1 MHSTLDI
8 EAIRQIPLTDFLN
21 HLGCRPMDTDHKGI
35 WYLSPYRS
43 ERKPSFHVSPK
54 KGVWYDF
61 GTGEGGDIFTLA
73 AKLIGNTDFMEQ
85 ARYISEKMAMPPKE
99 EFRMPKVKPF
109 NDDPAFENVEVS
121 ELTSPAL
128 LKYLAD
134 RGISRNVARQ
144 YCYQIDYDL
153 RGSSRSALEAER
165 TKNHYYAIGFQN
177 NGNGFEL
184 RSPFAKLCIPPKHIS
199 HIANGNAR
207 CNVFEGFMDFLSA
220 EQLGWNDGNDSVILN
235 SVANIGKALPTLADY
250 HVILCYLDND
260 AAGQAALAR
269 LQKEFGGKV
278 ADKSTLYP
286 NHKDVNDY
294 LQSITPKHSTK
305 IKL

>member
-1 MHSTLDI
+1 MRSTLDI

-21 HLGCRPMDTDHKGI
+21 HLGCRPMGSDHKGI

-43 ERKPSFHVSPK
+43 EHKPSFHVSPM

-73 AKLIGNTDFMEQ
+73 ARMIGSSDFMEQ
-85 ARYISEKMAMPPKE
+85 ARFISEKMQLPVAEPYRPPK
-99 EFRMPKVKPF
+99 VNPF
-109 NDDPAFENVEVS
+109 KDDPAFENVEVS

-134 RGISRNVARQ
+134 RGTSRNVARQ

-153 RGSSRSALEAER
+153 RG
-165 TKNHYYAIGFQN
+165 KHYYAIGFPN
-177 NGNGFEL
+177 KGMGFEL
-184 RSPFAKLCIPPKHIS
+184 RNPFAKLCIPPKHIS
-199 HIANGNAR
+199 HIALGNSR

-220 EQLGWNDGNDSVILN
+220 ESLGWNDGNDSVVLN

-260 AAGQAALAR
+260 AAGQTAMAR
-269 LQKEFGGKV
+269 LQKEFGDIV

-294 LQSITPKHSTK
+294 LVSLTPKHSTK

>member
-21 HLGCRPMDTDHKGI
+21 HLGCRPMGTDHKGI

-43 ERKPSFHVSPK
+43 ERKPSFHVSPNK
-54 KGVWYDF
+54 NVWYDF
-61 GTGEGGDIFTLA
+61 GTGEGGDIFSLA
-73 AKLIGNTDFMEQ
+73 AKLIGNTDFVDQ
-85 ARYISEKMAMPPKE
+85 ARYISEKMAILPKDD
-99 EFRMPKVKPF
+99 FRLPKVSPF
-109 NDDPAFENVEVS
+109 KYDPTFENVEVS

-153 RGSSRSALEAER
+153 RG
-165 TKNHYYAIGFQN
+165 KHYYAIGFPN
-177 NGNGFEL
+177 KGMGFEL
-184 RSPFAKLCIPPKHIS
+184 RNPFAKLCIPPKHIS
-199 HIANGNAR
+199 HIVNGNAR
-207 CNVFEGFMDFLSA
+207 CNVFEGFIDFLSA

-260 AAGQAALAR
+260 AAGQAALER
-269 LQKEFGGKV
+269 LQNEFGGIV
-278 ADKSTLYP
+278 ADKSALYP

-294 LQSITPKHSTK
+294 LMSLTPKQSS
-305 IKL
+305 KLKL

>member
-1 MHSTLDI
+1 MYSTLDI

-21 HLGCRPMDTDHKGI
+21 HLGCRPMGTDHKGI
-35 WYLSPYRS
+35 WYLSPYRN

-73 AKLIGNTDFMEQ
+73 AKLIGNTAFVEQ
-85 ARYISEKMAMPPKE
+85 ARYISEKMAIPPKE
-99 EFRMPKVKPF
+99 DFRLPKVNLF

-144 YCYQIDYDL
+144 YCYQIDYVL
-153 RGSSRSALEAER
+153 RG
-165 TKNHYYAIGFQN
+165 KHYYGIGFPN
-177 NGNGFEL
+177 KSNGLEL
-184 RSPFAKLCIPPKHIS
+184 RNPFAKLCIPPKHIS
-199 HIANGNAR
+199 HIANDNPR

-220 EQLGWNDGNDSVILN
+220 EQLGWNDGNDSVVLN

-269 LQKEFGGKV
+269 LEKEFGGIV
-278 ADKSTLYP
+278 ADKSALYP

-294 LQSITPKHSTK
+294 LMSLTPKQSS
-305 IKL
+305 KLKL

>member
-1 MHSTLDI
+1 MRESLDI
-8 EAIRQIPLTDFLN
+8 EAIRKIPLTDFLN
-21 HLGCRPMDTDHKGI
+21 HLGCRPMGADHKGI

-43 ERKPSFHVSPK
+43 ERKPSFHVSPNK
-54 KGVWYDF
+54 NVWFDF

-73 AKLIGNTDFMEQ
+73 ARLIGNPDFIEQ
-85 ARYISEKMAMPPKE
+85 ARFISEKMAVPPKE
-99 EFRMPKVKPF
+99 EFRLPEVNTFKEEPT
-109 NDDPAFENVEVS
+109 FENVEIS
-121 ELTSPAL
+121 PLTSPAL
-128 LKYLAD
+128 LKYLSE
-134 RGISRNVARQ
+134 RGISKAVARQ

-153 RGSSRSALEAER
+153 RG
-165 TKNHYYAIGFQN
+165 KHYYAIGFPN
-177 NGNGFEL
+177 KDNGFEL
-184 RSPFAKLCIPPKHIS
+184 RSSFAKLCIPPKHIS
-199 HIANGNAR
+199 HITNGNAR
-207 CNVFEGFMDFLSA
+207 CNVYEGFMDFLSA

-235 SVANIGKALPTLADY
+235 SVANIGKALPPLANY

-269 LQKEFGGKV
+269 LQKEFGGIV

-294 LQSITPKHSTK
+294 LMSLTPKHSTK

>member
-1 MHSTLDI
+1 MDI
-8 EAIRQIPLTDFLN
+8 DAIKGISLVDFLN
-21 HLGCRPMDTDHKGI
+21 HLNCQPVGRDRKGL

-43 ERKPSFHVSPK
+43 ERKPSFHVAPSK
-54 KGVWYDF
+54 NVWYDF

-73 AKLIGNTDFMEQ
+73 ARLTGATDFMEQ
-85 ARYISEKMAMPPKE
+85 ARYISEKLQMPVERP
-99 EFRMPKVKPF
+99 RPPGVF
-109 NDDPAFENVEVS
+109 NRRDDEPTFENVEIY
-121 ELTSPAL
+121 ELRSPAL
-128 LKYLAD
+128 LKYLAE
-134 RGISRNVARQ
+134 RGISRSIAQR

-153 RGSSRSALEAER
+153 HG
-165 TKNHYYAIGFQN
+165 KHYYSIGFPN
-177 NGNGFEL
+177 KGSGYEL
-184 RSPFAKLCIPPKHIS
+184 RNAFSKLCIPPKHLS
-199 HIANGNAR
+199 HIANGNPR

-220 EQLGWNDGNDSVILN
+220 ETLGWNYGNDSVILN

-294 LQSITPKHSTK
+294 LQSVAPKVSH
-305 IKL
+305 KLKF

>member
-1 MHSTLDI
+1 MYSPLDI

-21 HLGCRPMDTDHKGI
+21 HLGCRPMGTDHKGI

-85 ARYISEKMAMPPKE
+85 ARYISEKMAIPPKE
-99 EFRMPKVKPF
+99 EFRLPKVNPF
-109 NDDPAFENVEVS
+109 KDDPVFENVEIS

-144 YCYQIDYDL
+144 YCYQIGYDL
-153 RGSSRSALEAER
+153 HG
-165 TKNHYYAIGFQN
+165 KHYYAIGFPN
-177 NGNGFEL
+177 KGNGFEL
-184 RSPFAKLCIPPKHIS
+184 RSSFAKLCIPPKHIS
-199 HIANGNAR
+199 HITNGNRQLDERMRINPR

-220 EQLGWNDGNDSVILN
+220 ETLGWNDSNDSVVLN

-269 LQKEFGGKV
+269 LQKEFGGIV

-286 NHKDVNDY
+286 NHKDVNDF
-294 LQSITPKHSTK
+294 LISLTPKHSTK

>member
-21 HLGCRPMDTDHKGI
+21 HLGCRPMGTDHKGI
-35 WYLSPYRS
+35 WFLSPYRS

-54 KGVWYDF
+54 KNVWYDF

-73 AKLIGNTDFMEQ
+73 AKLIGNLDFVEQ
-85 ARYISEKMAMPPKE
+85 ARYISEKMAIPPKE
-99 EFRMPKVKPF
+99 DFRLPKVNPF
-109 NDDPAFENVEVS
+109 KDDPAFENVEVS
-121 ELTSPAL
+121 ELISPAL
-128 LKYLAD
+128 VKYLAN

-153 RGSSRSALEAER
+153 HGR
-165 TKNHYYAIGFQN
+165 HYYAIGFPN
-177 NGNGFEL
+177 KGNGFEL
-184 RSPFAKLCIPPKHIS
+184 RNPFAKLCIPPKHIS

-207 CNVFEGFMDFLSA
+207 CNIFEGFMDFLSA
-220 EQLGWNDGNDSVILN
+220 EQLGWNDGNDSLVLN
-235 SVANIGKALPTLADY
+235 SIANIGKALPTLADY

-269 LQKEFGGKV
+269 LEKEFGGIV
-278 ADKSTLYP
+278 ADKSTLYQ